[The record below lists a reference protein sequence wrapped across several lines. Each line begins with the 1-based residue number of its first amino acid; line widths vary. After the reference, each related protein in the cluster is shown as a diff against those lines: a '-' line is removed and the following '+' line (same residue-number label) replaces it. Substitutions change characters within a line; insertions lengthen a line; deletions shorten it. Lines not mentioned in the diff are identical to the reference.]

1 MNWSFRLSASKLS
14 SHASF
19 LCCALFLEPN
29 SSLYTNTLREI
40 ELYSKPVPS
49 AHVPYT
55 CFRVCGSVALS
66 ASLFVRSFHNTSCT
80 IPVTKSPVIGY
91 VQEISVRDVLQR
103 PPASLAKLR
112 GNMSHILHVTTSGAP
127 ADSCLA
133 VQNALSYTCSAASS
147 HNNNSVIDAVTH
159 LHDGF

>member
-29 SSLYTNTLREI
+29 SSLYTNTLG
-40 ELYSKPVPS
+40 ELHCIQNLYLLPMCYV
-49 AHVPYT
+49 HVS
-55 CFRVCGSVALS
+55 SVWDCCV
-66 ASLFVRSFHNTSCT
+66 SLFVRSFHNTSCT
-80 IPVTKSPVIGY
+80 IPVTKSPVIRN

-112 GNMSHILHVTTSGAP
+112 GDMSHTLHVTTSGAP
-127 ADSCLA
+127 ADSCFA
-133 VQNALSYTCSAASS
+133 VQNALSYTCSTASS
-147 HNNNSVIDAVTH
+147 QSNNSVINAVTH